1 MYIFVIFFLKEGVD
15 QLMSTFP
22 EYPVTKIPVQEGL
35 HLKSFCSMAG
45 LDVIAIG
52 QSAAAKSAQELMIS
66 GGMVQYQFVPVN
78 DDIAANCVFAN
89 GTLIHSS
96 PDVFPNSANAYDQLG
111 CPRIPLSASELNKVD
126 GCFTCCSVLIR

>member
-1 MYIFVIFFLKEGVD
+1 
-15 QLMSTFP
+15 MSAFP

-52 QSAAAKSAQELMIS
+52 QSAAAEAAQKAIIS
-66 GGMVQYQFVPVN
+66 NGVVQYKFAPVK

-96 PDVFPNSANAYDQLG
+96 PDVFPNSAGAYDHLD
-111 CPRIPLSASELNKVD
+111 CPKIPLSASELNKVD
-126 GCFTCCSVLIR
+126 GCFTCCSVLVK